1 MDGGLKPIGECQLRR
16 LSVSII
22 GLGYVGLTTAAC
34 FASRGIRVVGID
46 VDETRVRKIRKG
58 EPVIMERGLQ
68 PLLDKALS
76 TGHLELQTD
85 YVKLNETDVSFI
97 TVGTP
102 GKPDGSI
109 DTGYVEN
116 AAREI
121 GRSLLSGDDFHL
133 VVIKSTVVPGTTV
146 GRVKP
151 ILEVESRTKVG
162 DRIGLAV
169 SPEFLYEGSA
179 VQDTLKPEAL
189 VVGAA
194 DKKSSSLL
202 LSLYR
207 RFYGRLPPTISTTPE
222 NAELIKYSIN
232 AVRALQVS
240 YINFLANICSRID
253 GGEMRDVVAGLGM
266 VTKLD
271 RRYLGAGLGYGGSCL
286 PKDTKALFAFAE
298 SIGVDASLLGSAI
311 KMNEKQALEALK
323 MARKLVGDLGGRKVA
338 VLGLA
343 FKAGTD
349 DVRESTAIRV
359 IGALLD
365 DGANVVAYDPEA
377 VSNARSLL
385 GDKVTYAT
393 SAKECIAG
401 ADVCIFTTGWE
412 EFKAL
417 EPSQF
422 RRLMRSPAVV
432 DGRRIFDPKRFR
444 AGGIPFL
451 RVGTAA
457 STFPAREP

>member
-1 MDGGLKPIGECQLRR
+1 MKG
-16 LSVSII
+16 LSVSIV

-34 FASRGIRVVGID
+34 FASRRTRVVGVD
-46 VDETRVRKIRKG
+46 VDETRIRKIQRG
-58 EPVIMERGLQ
+58 EPVIRERGLQ
-68 PLLDKALS
+68 PLLDRALR
-76 TGHLELQTD
+76 TGHLKLRTD
-85 YVKLNETDVSFI
+85 FAELNETDVSFI

-109 DTGYVEN
+109 DTGYVED

-121 GRSLLSGDDFHL
+121 GRSLRSRDDFHL
-133 VVIKSTVVPGTTV
+133 VVVKSTVVPGTTV

-151 ILEVESRTKVG
+151 ILEAESRSKVG

-189 VVGAA
+189 VVGTS
-194 DKKSSSLL
+194 DRKSSNLL

-240 YINFLANICSRID
+240 YINFLANICSRIER
-253 GGEMRDVVAGLGM
+253 GEVRDVVAGLGR
-266 VTKLD
+266 VTRLD
-271 RRYLGAGLGYGGSCL
+271 KRYLGAGLGYGGSCL
-286 PKDTKALFAFAE
+286 PKDTKALSAFAE

-311 KMNEKQALEALK
+311 KVNEKQALEAVR
-323 MARKLVGDLGGRKVA
+323 MARKLAGNLGGKKVA

-349 DVRESTAIRV
+349 DVRESTAIRL
-359 IGALLD
+359 IGALID
-365 DGANVVAYDPEA
+365 EGARVVAYDPEA
-377 VSNARSLL
+377 ASNARSLL
-385 GDKVTYAT
+385 GNKVTYAA
-393 SAKECIAG
+393 SAEECITG
-401 ADVCIFTTGWE
+401 TDVCIIATGWE

-417 EPSQF
+417 KPSQF
-422 RRLMRSPAVV
+422 QRLMRSPAVV
-432 DGRRIFDPKRFR
+432 DGRRIFDPKYFR
-444 AGGIPFL
+444 ARGVPFL

-457 STFPAREP
+457 NAFLAREP

>member
-1 MDGGLKPIGECQLRR
+1 MRN

-34 FASRGIRVVGID
+34 FASRRIEVVGVD
-46 VDETRVRKIRKG
+46 VDEARVRKIRKG

-68 PLLDKALS
+68 PLLDRALRS
-76 TGHLELQTD
+76 GHLELRTD
-85 YVKLNETDVSFI
+85 FAKLNETEVSFI

-121 GRSLLSGDDFHL
+121 GRSLRSRSDFHL
-133 VVIKSTVVPGTTV
+133 VVVKSTVVPGTTV

-151 ILEVESRTKVG
+151 ILEAESRTKVG

-179 VQDTLKPEAL
+179 VQDTLRPEAL
-189 VVGAA
+189 VIGAS

-232 AVRALQVS
+232 AVRAIQVS
-240 YINFLANICSRID
+240 YVNFLANVCSRIR
-253 GGEMRDVVAGLGM
+253 GGEVRDVVAGLGR
-266 VTKLD
+266 VARLD
-271 RRYLGAGLGYGGSCL
+271 KRYLGAGLGYGGSCL
-286 PKDTKALFAFAE
+286 PKDTKALFAFSE
-298 SIGVDASLLGSAI
+298 SIGVDASLLDSAI
-311 KMNEKQALEALK
+311 RVNERQALEAVE
-323 MARKLVGDLGGRKVA
+323 MARRLVGDLGGKKVA

-359 IGALLD
+359 IRALLD
-365 DGANVVAYDPEA
+365 AGANVAAYDPEA
-377 VSNARSLL
+377 ISNARYLL
-385 GDKVTYAT
+385 GDRVAYVA
-393 SAKECIAG
+393 SAKQCITG
-401 ADVCIFTTGWE
+401 ADVCIVATGWE

-417 EPSQF
+417 DPSQF
-422 RRLMRSPAVV
+422 QRLMKSPAVV
-432 DGRRIFDPKRFR
+432 DGRRIFDPKHFK
-444 AGGIPFL
+444 ANGIPFL

-457 STFPAREP
+457 SSSPVSET